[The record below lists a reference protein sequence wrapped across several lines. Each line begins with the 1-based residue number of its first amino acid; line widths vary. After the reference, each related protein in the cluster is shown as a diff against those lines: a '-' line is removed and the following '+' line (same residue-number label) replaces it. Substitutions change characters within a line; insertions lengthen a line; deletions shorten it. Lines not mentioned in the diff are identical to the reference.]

1 MTITSVYLVYNEWSA
16 ANYKVGMTNSSPRRI
31 GQILDEYG
39 VEPKLI
45 SRVWFTT
52 KAAARAA
59 EKMWHKFLSE
69 FQTSDHGGKEWFSLS
84 PAHVQRFTDWANSGS
99 TYNQL
104 SYWLY
109 FQGASDSDA
118 EAYDEGLLKTI
129 PRSYTPP
136 RRTIDVW
143 MNNGLSV
150 SSG

>member
-45 SRVWFTT
+45 TRAWFTT
-52 KAAARAA
+52 KKAAKTA
-59 EKMWHKFLSE
+59 EKLWHKFLSQ
-69 FQTSDHGGKEWFSLS
+69 FQTSDVDQ
-84 PAHVQRFTDWANSGS
+84 VQRFADWANSGA
-99 TYNQL
+99 TYNDL
-104 SYWLY
+104 SHWLY
-109 FQGASDSDA
+109 FQGASDSDSD
-118 EAYDEGLLKTI
+118 AYDDRLIKAI

-143 MNNGLSV
+143 RNQTTYTNDS
-150 SSG
+150 